1 MLGRKISYNLFIPH
15 DFLET
20 ISSKE
25 SLQWNMVKR
34 GKVYFFLISTN
45 CKQIELLNSKHFDI
59 FIWTS
64 TVSDLFSLV
73 CYWGKVDTELT
84 HWPPSQ
90 QLITWSWCWFTCSA
104 DFLLLT
110 RERRMR
116 VVVTVLVLF
125 TWQQVVPV
133 SGNCLKLP
141 SLESNSL

>member
-1 MLGRKISYNLFIPH
+1 MLGEKNFIYLFIPH
-15 DFLET
+15 GFLET

-25 SLQWNMVKR
+25 SLQWNSVKR

-84 HWPPSQ
+84 QWPASRR
-90 QLITWSWCWFTCSA
+90 LITWSWCWFTCSA

-116 VVVTVLVLF
+116 AVVTVLMLS